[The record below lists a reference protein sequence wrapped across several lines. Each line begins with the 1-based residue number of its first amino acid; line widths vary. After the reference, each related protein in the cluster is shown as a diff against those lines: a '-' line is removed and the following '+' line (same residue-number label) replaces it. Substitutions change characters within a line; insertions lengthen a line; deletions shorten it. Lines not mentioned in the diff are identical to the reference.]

1 MPLSMQGAKSN
12 GGTSS
17 HVRDGFFVDVA
28 SIKTVKDVSGQTT
41 ARMKYPMDLAVEVTF
56 ILSDKGWES
65 TLTIG
70 GNFQK
75 DPSGAVKGWG
85 GAFKVERFFQAS
97 GALDQKVDLT
107 HDSKLPTEV
116 LQAAIGKEVKLLS
129 YPNTKDS
136 TSKWDIVSHANSDSG
151 AFVDYFVEQYEK
163 SKARKNGPY
172 PKNFR
177 VDDPS
182 DSFEFGANREEPAP
196 QVSSL

>member
-1 MPLSMQGAKSN
+1 MNDDINDSVDDFENEEHTIAVPGTELVLDV
-12 GGTSS
+12 GGFE
-17 HVRDGFFVDVA
+17 GPIDVLL
-28 SIKTVKDVSGQTT
+28 TL
-41 ARMKYPMDLAVEVTF
+41 AR
-56 ILSDKGWES
+56 
-65 TLTIG
+65 
-70 GNFQK
+70 
-75 DPSGAVKGWG
+75 
-85 GAFKVERFFQAS
+85 
-97 GALDQKVDLT
+97 DQKVDLT